1 MRKMYM
7 TLGAAL
13 LCSAALMAQSAP
25 DKGQMDKGTMKDGAV
40 TVTGC
45 VAQGTD
51 ADHFKLTNAMMSPTP
66 MGTTGAD
73 AAAKPDASKTEAS
86 ASYELDGGNLK
97 PHLGHK
103 VEVSGT
109 MDKKSMDHSTMA
121 KPDAGAKEPMGT
133 SGQKDMTAGKI
144 NVKSVKMLA
153 ATCS

>member
-13 LCSAALMAQSAP
+13 LCSGALMAQSAA
-25 DKGQMDKGTMKDGAV
+25 DKDQMDKGGMKDGAV

-51 ADHFKLTNAMMSPTP
+51 A
-66 MGTTGAD
+66 
-73 AAAKPDASKTEAS
+73 AAKPDASKSEGT

-109 MDKKSMDHSTMA
+109 MDKKGMDHSTMA
-121 KPDAGAKEPMGT
+121 KPDAGAKEPTGT